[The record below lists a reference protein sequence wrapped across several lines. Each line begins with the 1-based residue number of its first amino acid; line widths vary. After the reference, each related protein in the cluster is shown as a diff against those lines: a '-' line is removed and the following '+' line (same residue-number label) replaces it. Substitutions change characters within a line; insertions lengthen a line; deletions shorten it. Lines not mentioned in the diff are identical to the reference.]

1 MANHAAAATVNFRLK
16 DLDRLIRQAV
26 RDEIAR
32 VVQRQPN
39 VFYLE
44 PKTPLYED
52 MKAIAQTKKRGR
64 IKIYSREEAFEGL

>member
-1 MANHAAAATVNFRLK
+1 MANHTAAATVKIRLK

-32 VVQRQPN
+32 VVQRQPD

-52 MKAIAQTKKRGR
+52 MKAIAQTKKRG
-64 IKIYSREEAFEGL
+64 KVKVYTREEAFGG

>member
-1 MANHAAAATVNFRLK
+1 MANHTAAATVNIRIK
-16 DLDRLIRQAV
+16 DLDRFILQAV

-32 VVQRQPN
+32 VVRRQPG

-52 MKAIAQTKKRGR
+52 MKAIAQTKKRGK
-64 IKIYSREEAFEGL
+64 IKIYSREEAFGG